1 MIMAQ
6 VARAQA
12 VIDLIVND
20 KGVAEQIKRT
30 FEDAERK
37 VTANGEVFQLKVDDS
52 DFIDKFKKIKE
63 ISGDGNKIIIDFDD
77 TSFKNAFGSA
87 SKEVQNS
94 MAILKD
100 FIVDIIKVFNGNGGL
115 SNNFGEVRKL
125 YDKIIKE
132 EDKLAK
138 IDRDNLKESFKNY
151 KKNGSEENRNK
162 FMAAYEEYSEN
173 TPSNDRNFKFTY
185 NKKKYSFDDLKKEY
199 NSLDDLFAS
208 LNGSGDVL
216 DSIIDPIRESFRTAK
231 KELENEIADLKNQ
244 AKNIINPVKGT
255 EENKADDNGNGDYSN
270 INITPANLDEF
281 YEKIEQHGTAK
292 IAIKPANLEEFY
304 DDIDEYQSKNGSA
317 ISKKDKSIYKD
328 VVKLMKDYKDLSPED
343 LINEQR
349 KLLNEAMKGTDTPL
363 SNDQVKQLVALREL
377 YKKKGVDS
385 NAFKPSKYLL
395 NAGRDDF
402 DNIMPGYSD
411 IKESF
416 ENTAKKY
423 LNAGT
428 IPVKVTPLNLNSFF
442 DKLKTEA
449 DKEEIGINVT
459 VDNVNTSN
467 VSSNIAENTRELQ
480 EQENLLKKI
489 SSLDDIIE
497 KGDINVLDNF
507 DENGK
512 LISKYIDEKD
522 LTSSK
527 KTVTKKS
534 IDKLIKD
541 FNPEKSSEED
551 MKKIASYLSAYKN
564 PDNLKDSSFKDNRG
578 LWQRVNLIID
588 NAKNSLNAYAEK
600 EKLLKEHSEE
610 LNNIIEDNKK
620 QNTNNGNNINKQKP
634 TPVIEQDE
642 SPIPKEIEE
651 PIEKSVLFKTSF
663 DETSIES
670 LKGSAKTLKQDIE
683 SLVSPVEVSFKESSV
698 NNLASVISEELS
710 KLKIPSGSKNAKE
723 EDFKE
728 ENNKTKKEKTFE
740 EKFFEEHRQG
750 DLNYLRNVFSDVFGI
765 SPSSRNQRVVDKISL
780 KREDNIYP
788 ISRKREAAMLPQ
800 PLEAYIQE
808 KYGYTDSERKKV
820 LNNTGKGYTPKY
832 GLVEDLLN
840 TYKKEKGNLSNVKSN
855 GNNNYRSDADM
866 LKAALA
872 SAVEYYP
879 NKDNLKKKLFKND
892 SDLFDE
898 LNLIVEQS
906 STFAKEIYD
915 FISTFRSFT
924 GIKNLGEIRISDAD
938 ILNKFEDSIQKN
950 KDFSPYDH
958 ILNILNDKDLLG
970 VSDKRY
976 LNFDYEEYEKERDV
990 KSEKVKHPNK
1000 KLITSKKDNLLDES
1014 EYLKKKKAL
1023 DLIIDSVNKI
1033 HADGIDVNAK
1043 YGSLKK
1049 SDYESGIPNIINE
1062 DTTQEK
1068 WFTKKGLP
1076 KKEYIEEL
1084 LNDYKIKNENFEKIK
1099 LAVGESSDEVYKDSL
1114 YRSKSSAGK
1123 AKRKLAAAVDSYQY
1137 KDSLKN
1143 TLFKDDQDLFDELN
1157 KIVEQSSMILGAKQ
1171 DIIKGLSE
1179 FNSSNNPSVN
1189 ARSFTSEG
1197 KIPNIYDY
1205 IQSCFLNSEDEV
1217 LKKSF
1222 SNFDFERYKRESD
1235 GSDKQKP
1242 KTEPKKTEEIKT
1254 GLPDNNTDLISGLKD
1269 IETTISNVVSGIRNI
1284 TQEYNTSVSS
1294 IQGGI
1299 DEQKKS
1305 IESIGDSVEKAL
1317 KSIEPLNKGMEETAS
1332 AYKKTIEEANQI
1344 SEGLEKRIKAF
1355 EEYKKEK
1362 EKLEKDIQKSEE
1374 ESNKKAEEKS
1384 NKKEGKTSNKIS
1396 KKKNKNP
1403 KEEESYYDKTV
1414 KKIKD
1419 GFDKTT
1425 FAKDST
1431 YVLDENSFEE
1441 MANGTVKFVAEL
1453 KLAND
1458 EVERLVFNVGEADS
1472 ILTKNG
1478 SVRKDFLKNNG
1489 VLENPPEI
1497 SFVSEQEENKIKE
1510 TSVEIDGLENKVEE
1524 LKKIASNTSGFN
1536 IIDEDK
1542 LKEDEDGFIRFS
1554 AAVADTKGKLKELY
1568 FEVQDLT
1575 YIAKQDGGFTT
1586 TFKNSGITKE
1596 TIEKNKAKSDKKN
1609 LEVSQQE
1616 ALEQLKNASINSDF
1630 FNLKSSKFDNSG
1642 FLTFIGYLED
1652 ADGKVK
1658 ELSYSAKELNNVLNQ
1673 DGTLNKTFIEEGN
1686 ITKLEEILE
1695 KFKVQLAKNK
1705 TNEALGIED
1714 EEGIKNASRLETE
1727 FKTNVDS
1734 ANLSLEKQ
1742 QELLLKLSQIK
1753 ANPTEKFDLEDKKN
1767 SSARNKANKATSGYE
1782 NTLDKIGYTGNE
1794 ETNYE
1799 NLNKDLHIYDKVEGK
1814 VVTLK
1819 EKMDALKN
1827 SADALFD
1834 SINGGKFADKGAFEN
1849 AVRELQQKSSEMEK
1863 IANNQAYQ
1871 NVNNKGESY
1880 DGKLFDNENLK
1891 LLPVEE
1897 IKKAIK
1903 KKYEKQYEFLDDIN
1917 YDPTNGT
1924 AKAIVKNNGNVEKMT
1939 VSLTS
1944 LRTEAGKTEVAIHR
1958 LNVVQGEYLTTGQK
1972 WKNAIKGKITSLI
1985 QYVSGLSL
1993 VMGAVNKFREGFS
2006 FIREFDASLTT
2017 INQTMDVSS
2026 SQLQKLG
2033 SSSISLGKQLGSTA
2047 QDVLGA
2053 VSIYAN
2059 ANETADSIL
2068 EKAQPT
2074 IMLSNASGGD
2084 VSESSDQIQA
2094 VTQQFDELEGQER
2107 RIVNSYEKISSNIAM
2122 DFQKGIGVIAEGTQ
2136 NAGSVAKES
2145 GMQFEQFASSVAKVA
2160 EKTRQDGM

>member
-100 FIVDIIKVFNGNGGL
+100 FIVDIVKVFNGNGGL

-162 FMAAYEEYSEN
+162 FMAAYEEYFEN
-173 TPSNDRNFKFTY
+173 NPSDDKNFKFTY

-216 DSIIDPIRESFRTAK
+216 DSIIDPIRESFKTAK
-231 KELENEIADLKNQ
+231 RELENEIADLKNQ

-255 EENKADDNGNGDYSN
+255 EENKTDGNGNGDYSN

-281 YEKIEQHGTAK
+281 YSKIEQHGTAK

-363 SNDQVKQLVALREL
+363 STDQVKQLVALREL

-416 ENTAKKY
+416 EHTAKKY
-423 LNAGT
+423 VNAGT
-428 IPVKVTPLNLNSFF
+428 IPVKVTPLNLNNFF
-442 DKLKTEA
+442 DKLKAEA

-459 VDNVNTSN
+459 VDNVNTSK

-480 EQENLLKKI
+480 EQEKLLKRI

-497 KGDINVLDNF
+497 EGDIDVLKNF

-512 LISKYIDEKD
+512 IFSKYIDDKD

-534 IDKLIKD
+534 IDKLIKN
-541 FNPEKSSEED
+541 FNPESSSEED
-551 MKKIASYLSAYKN
+551 MKKIASYLNAYKKPN
-564 PDNLKDSSFKDNRG
+564 DLKDSSFKDNKG
-578 LWQRVNLIID
+578 LWQRVNFIID
-588 NAKNSLNAYAEK
+588 NAKNSLDAYVEK

-610 LNNIIEDNKK
+610 LNDIIENNKK
-620 QNTNNGNNINKQKP
+620 QNINNANGVNKQKH
-634 TPVIEQDE
+634 TQVIEQGT
-642 SPIPKEIEE
+642 PPTPKEIEE
-651 PIEKSVLFKTSF
+651 PTERSVTFKTFF

-670 LKGSAKTLKQDIE
+670 LKSTAKTLKQDIE
-683 SLVSPVEVSFKESSV
+683 GLVNPIEVSFKESNV
-698 NNLASVISEELS
+698 NNLTSVISEGLN
-710 KLKIPSGSKNAKE
+710 KLNIPSGSK
-723 EDFKE
+723 
-728 ENNKTKKEKTFE
+728 T
-740 EKFFEEHRQG
+740 
-750 DLNYLRNVFSDVFGI
+750 
-765 SPSSRNQRVVDKISL
+765 
-780 KREDNIYP
+780 
-788 ISRKREAAMLPQ
+788 
-800 PLEAYIQE
+800 
-808 KYGYTDSERKKV
+808 
-820 LNNTGKGYTPKY
+820 
-832 GLVEDLLN
+832 
-840 TYKKEKGNLSNVKSN
+840 
-855 GNNNYRSDADM
+855 
-866 LKAALA
+866 
-872 SAVEYYP
+872 
-879 NKDNLKKKLFKND
+879 
-892 SDLFDE
+892 
-898 LNLIVEQS
+898 
-906 STFAKEIYD
+906 
-915 FISTFRSFT
+915 
-924 GIKNLGEIRISDAD
+924 
-938 ILNKFEDSIQKN
+938 
-950 KDFSPYDH
+950 
-958 ILNILNDKDLLG
+958 
-970 VSDKRY
+970 
-976 LNFDYEEYEKERDV
+976 
-990 KSEKVKHPNK
+990 
-1000 KLITSKKDNLLDES
+1000 
-1014 EYLKKKKAL
+1014 
-1023 DLIIDSVNKI
+1023 
-1033 HADGIDVNAK
+1033 
-1043 YGSLKK
+1043 
-1049 SDYESGIPNIINE
+1049 INE
-1062 DTTQEK
+1062 DSS
-1068 WFTKKGLP
+1068 
-1076 KKEYIEEL
+1076 KKEETEL
-1084 LNDYKIKNENFEKIK
+1084 L
-1099 LAVGESSDEVYKDSL
+1099 
-1114 YRSKSSAGK
+1114 
-1123 AKRKLAAAVDSYQY
+1123 
-1137 KDSLKN
+1137 
-1143 TLFKDDQDLFDELN
+1143 
-1157 KIVEQSSMILGAKQ
+1157 
-1171 DIIKGLSE
+1171 
-1179 FNSSNNPSVN
+1179 
-1189 ARSFTSEG
+1189 
-1197 KIPNIYDY
+1197 
-1205 IQSCFLNSEDEV
+1205 
-1217 LKKSF
+1217 
-1222 SNFDFERYKRESD
+1222 
-1235 GSDKQKP
+1235 
-1242 KTEPKKTEEIKT
+1242 
-1254 GLPDNNTDLISGLKD
+1254 DNNTDLISGLKD
-1269 IETTISNVVSGIRNI
+1269 IETTISNVVSGIQNI

-1299 DEQKKS
+1299 DEQKKA

-1344 SEGLEKRIKAF
+1344 SEGLEKRIKAY
-1355 EEYKKEK
+1355 EKYKKEK
-1362 EKLEKDIQKSEE
+1362 EKFEKEIQKSEE
-1374 ESNKKAEEKS
+1374 EPNNKAEDKTK
-1384 NKKEGKTSNKIS
+1384 KKEGKTSNKTS
-1396 KKKNKNP
+1396 KKKNKKP

-1431 YVLDENSFEE
+1431 YVLDKNSFEE

-1458 EVERLVFNVGEADS
+1458 EVERFVFNVGEADS

-1489 VLENPPEI
+1489 ALEKQPEI
-1497 SFVSEQEENKIKE
+1497 SVISEQEENKIKE

-1575 YIAKQDGGFTT
+1575 YVAKNDGGFTT

-1596 TIEKNKAKSDKKN
+1596 TIEKNKAKSDKQN
-1609 LEVSQQE
+1609 LENSQKE

-1630 FNLKSSKFDNSG
+1630 FNLKSSKFDNNG

-1658 ELSYSAKELNNVLNQ
+1658 ELSYSAKELKDVLNQ

-1695 KFKVQLAKNK
+1695 KFKVQLAENK

-1714 EEGIKNASRLETE
+1714 EEGIKNASRLEAE

-1767 SSARNKANKATSGYE
+1767 APERNKANKATSEYE
-1782 NTLDKIGYTGNE
+1782 NTLEHIGYTGNE

-1799 NLNKDLHIYDKVEGK
+1799 NLNKNLQIYDKVQNK

-1819 EKMDALKN
+1819 EKMDELKN
-1827 SADALFD
+1827 SADALLK
-1834 SINGGKFADKGAFEN
+1834 SISNGKFADKGAFEN
-1849 AVRELQQKSSEMEK
+1849 AVRELQQKSSEMDK

-1880 DGKLFDNENLK
+1880 DGSLFKGRNLK
-1891 LLPVEE
+1891 LIPVEE

-1903 KKYEKQYEFLDDIN
+1903 KKYESDYGYEFLDDIN
-1917 YDPTNGT
+1917 YDPVKGT
-1924 AKAIVKNNGNVEKMT
+1924 AKTSVKNNGNVEKMT
-1939 VSLTS
+1939 MSLTS
-1944 LRTEAGKTEVAIHR
+1944 LETAAGKTEVAIHK

-1972 WKNAIKGKITSLI
+1972 WKNAIKGKVASLM
-1985 QYVSGLSL
+1985 QYFSGLSL
-1993 VMGAVNKFREGFS
+1993 VKGAIDRVREGFA
-2006 FIREFDASLTT
+2006 FVREFDASLTT
-2017 INQTMDVSS
+2017 INQTMDVSN

-2074 IMLSNASGGD
+2074 IMLANASGGD
-2084 VSESSDQIQA
+2084 VSETSDQIQA
-2094 VTQQFDELEGQER
+2094 VTQQFSELEGQER

-2160 EKTRQDGM
+2160 EKTRQDGMQ

>member
-37 VTANGEVFQLKVDDS
+37 VAANGEVFQLKVDDS

-63 ISGDGNKIIIDFDD
+63 ISGNGNKVIIDFDD

-87 SKEVQNS
+87 SKEMQNS
-94 MAILKD
+94 MTILRD
-100 FIVDIIKVFNGNGGL
+100 FIVDIVKVFNGNGGF

-138 IDRDNLKESFKNY
+138 IDRDNLKESFKSY

-162 FMAAYEEYSEN
+162 FMAAYEEYFEN
-173 TPSNDRNFKFTY
+173 TPSDDKNFKFTY

-199 NSLDDLFAS
+199 NSLDDSFAS
-208 LNGSGDVL
+208 LGVSGDVL
-216 DSIIDPIRESFRTAK
+216 DSIIDPIKESFRTAK
-231 KELENEIADLKNQ
+231 RELENEIADLKNQ
-244 AKNIINPVKGT
+244 AKNIINPVKT
-255 EENKADDNGNGDYSN
+255 EENKTDGNGNGDYSN
-270 INITPANLDEF
+270 INIAPANLDEF

-317 ISKKDKSIYKD
+317 ISKKDKGVYKD

-343 LINEQR
+343 LNNEQR

-423 LNAGT
+423 VNAGT

-449 DKEEIGINVT
+449 EKKEIGINVT

-480 EQENLLKKI
+480 EQEKLLKKI
-489 SSLDDIIE
+489 SYLDDIIE

-512 LISKYIDEKD
+512 LTSKYINEKD

-534 IDKLIKD
+534 IDKLIKS
-541 FNPEKSSEED
+541 FNPESSSEED
-551 MKKIASYLSAYKN
+551 IKKIASYLSAYKN
-564 PDNLKDSSFKDNRG
+564 PDNLRESSFKDNKG
-578 LWQRVNLIID
+578 LWQRVNFIID

-600 EKLLKEHSEE
+600 EKLLTEHSKE
-610 LNNIIEDNKK
+610 LNDIIENNKK
-620 QNTNNGNNINKQKP
+620 QNINNANGVNKQKY
-634 TPVIEQDE
+634 TSVIEQDT
-642 SPIPKEIEE
+642 SPAPKENEE
-651 PIEKSVLFKTSF
+651 PIEKSVIFKTSF

-683 SLVSPVEVSFKESSV
+683 KLVSPIEVSFKESSV
-698 NNLASVISEELS
+698 NNLASVIGEELS

-740 EKFFEEHRQG
+740 EKFIEEHRQG

-800 PLEAYIQE
+800 PLEAYIQY

-879 NKDNLKKKLFKND
+879 NKD
-892 SDLFDE
+892 
-898 LNLIVEQS
+898 
-906 STFAKEIYD
+906 
-915 FISTFRSFT
+915 
-924 GIKNLGEIRISDAD
+924 
-938 ILNKFEDSIQKN
+938 
-950 KDFSPYDH
+950 
-958 ILNILNDKDLLG
+958 
-970 VSDKRY
+970 
-976 LNFDYEEYEKERDV
+976 
-990 KSEKVKHPNK
+990 
-1000 KLITSKKDNLLDES
+1000 
-1014 EYLKKKKAL
+1014 
-1023 DLIIDSVNKI
+1023 
-1033 HADGIDVNAK
+1033 
-1043 YGSLKK
+1043 
-1049 SDYESGIPNIINE
+1049 
-1062 DTTQEK
+1062 
-1068 WFTKKGLP
+1068 
-1076 KKEYIEEL
+1076 
-1084 LNDYKIKNENFEKIK
+1084 
-1099 LAVGESSDEVYKDSL
+1099 
-1114 YRSKSSAGK
+1114 
-1123 AKRKLAAAVDSYQY
+1123 
-1137 KDSLKN
+1137 SLKN
-1143 TLFKDDQDLFDELN
+1143 TLFKDEQDLFNELN
-1157 KIVEQSSMILGAKQ
+1157 KIIEQSSMIFNAKQ
-1171 DIIKGLSE
+1171 DIAKGLSE
-1179 FNSSNNPSVN
+1179 FNSSNRPLDN
-1189 ARSFTSEG
+1189 ARLFTSEG
-1197 KIPNIYDY
+1197 KILNIYDY
-1205 IQSCFLNSEDEV
+1205 IQNCFLNSKDEV
-1217 LKKSF
+1217 LKKNF
-1222 SNFDFERYKRESD
+1222 SNFDFERYKKEKEDS
-1235 GSDKQKP
+1235 GKQKP
-1242 KTEPKKTEEIKT
+1242 KAEPKKTEKIEAE
-1254 GLPDNNTDLISGLKD
+1254 LPDNNSDLTSGLKD
-1269 IETTISNVVSGIRNI
+1269 IEATISNVVNGIRNI

-1299 DEQKKS
+1299 EEQKKS

-1332 AYKKTIEEANQI
+1332 SYKKTIEEANQI

-1355 EEYKKEK
+1355 EEYQKEK
-1362 EKLEKDIQKSEE
+1362 AKFEKEIQKSEE
-1374 ESNKKAEEKS
+1374 EYD
-1384 NKKEGKTSNKIS
+1384 KKEGTTSNKSS
-1396 KKKNKNP
+1396 KNREQK
-1403 KEEESYYDKTV
+1403 ESYYDKTV

-1425 FAKDST
+1425 FAKDNI
-1431 YVLDENSFEE
+1431 YALDENSFEE

-1453 KLAND
+1453 KLANN

-1478 SVRKDFLKNNG
+1478 SIRKDFLKNSG
-1489 VLENPPEI
+1489 VLEKQPEI
-1497 SFVSEQEENKIKE
+1497 SIVSEQEENKIKE
-1510 TSVEIDGLENKVEE
+1510 TAIEIDGLENKVDE

-1542 LKEDEDGFIRFS
+1542 LKEDEDGFVRFS
-1554 AAVADTKGKLKELY
+1554 ATVADTKGKLKELY

-1575 YIAKQDGGFTT
+1575 HIAKQDGGFTT
-1586 TFKNSGITKE
+1586 TFKNSGLTKE

-1609 LEVSQQE
+1609 LEISQKE
-1616 ALEQLKNASINSDF
+1616 ALEQLKNASISSDF

-1658 ELSYSAKELNNVLNQ
+1658 ELSYSAKELKDVLNS
-1673 DGTLNKTFIEEGN
+1673 DGTLNENFIKEGN

-1695 KFKVQLAKNK
+1695 KFKVQLAENK
-1705 TNEALGIED
+1705 TNEALGVED
-1714 EEGIKNASRLETE
+1714 EEGIKNASRLEAD

-1742 QELLLKLSQIK
+1742 QELLLKFSQIK
-1753 ANPTEKFDLEDKKN
+1753 ASHVEKFDLEDKKN
-1767 SSARNKANKATSGYE
+1767 GSARNKANKTLTNYE
-1782 NTLDKIGYTGNE
+1782 NILEHVGYTGNE

-1799 NLNKDLHIYDKVEGK
+1799 NLNKDLHLYDKVQGK

-1834 SINGGKFADKGAFEN
+1834 SINGGKFADNGAFEN
-1849 AVRELQQKSSEMEK
+1849 AVRELQQKSSEMNK

-1880 DGKLFDNENLK
+1880 DGTLFKNKNLK
-1891 LLPVEE
+1891 LIPVEE
-1897 IKKAIK
+1897 VKKAIK
-1903 KKYEKQYEFLDDIN
+1903 KKYENDYEFLDDID
-1917 YDPTNGT
+1917 YDPVKGT
-1924 AKAIVKNNGNVEKMT
+1924 AKATVKNNGNIEKMT
-1939 VSLTS
+1939 ISLTS
-1944 LRTEAGKTEVAIHR
+1944 LESAAGKTEVAIHK
-1958 LNVVQGEYLTTGQK
+1958 LNVVQGEYLSTGAK
-1972 WKNAIKGKITSLI
+1972 WKNAIKGKIASLI

-1993 VMGAVNKFREGFS
+1993 VMGAYNKFREGFA
-2006 FIREFDASLTT
+2006 FVREFDASLTT
-2017 INQTMDVSS
+2017 INQTMDIST

-2033 SSSISLGKQLGSTA
+2033 SSSINVGKQLGSTA

-2068 EKAQPT
+2068 EKSKPT
-2074 IMLSNASGGD
+2074 VMLSNASGGD
-2084 VSESSDQIQA
+2084 VSEASDQIQA

-2107 RIVNSYEKISSNIAM
+2107 RIVNSYEKISSNVAM
-2122 DFQKGIGVIAEGTQ
+2122 DFKKGIGVIAEGTQ

-2145 GMQFEQFASSVAKVA
+2145 GRLHA
-2160 EKTRQDGM
+2160 

>member
-37 VTANGEVFQLKVDDS
+37 VAANGEVFQLKVDDS

-63 ISGDGNKIIIDFDD
+63 ISGNGNKIIIDFDD

-87 SKEVQNS
+87 SKEMQNS
-94 MAILKD
+94 MTILRD
-100 FIVDIIKVFNGNGGL
+100 FIVDIVKVFNGNGGF

-138 IDRDNLKESFKNY
+138 IDRDNLKESFKSY

-162 FMAAYEEYSEN
+162 FMAAYEEYFEN
-173 TPSNDRNFKFTY
+173 TPSDDKNFKFTY

-199 NSLDDLFAS
+199 NSLDDSFAS
-208 LNGSGDVL
+208 LGVSGDVL
-216 DSIIDPIRESFRTAK
+216 DSIIDPIKESFRTAK
-231 KELENEIADLKNQ
+231 RELENEIADLKNQ
-244 AKNIINPVKGT
+244 AKNIINPVKT
-255 EENKADDNGNGDYSN
+255 EENKTDGNGNGDYSN
-270 INITPANLDEF
+270 INIAPANLDEF
-281 YEKIEQHGTAK
+281 YAKIEQHGAAK

-317 ISKKDKSIYKD
+317 ISKKDKSVYKD
-328 VVKLMKDYKDLSPED
+328 IVKLMKDYKDLNPED

-377 YKKKGVDS
+377 YKKKEVDS

-423 LNAGT
+423 VNAGT

-449 DKEEIGINVT
+449 DKKEIGINVT

-480 EQENLLKKI
+480 EQEKLLKKI

-512 LISKYIDEKD
+512 LTSKYINEKD

-534 IDKLIKD
+534 IDKLIKS
-541 FNPEKSSEED
+541 FNPESSSEED
-551 MKKIASYLSAYKN
+551 IKKIASYLSAYKN
-564 PDNLKDSSFKDNRG
+564 PDNLKESSFKDNKG
-578 LWQRVNLIID
+578 LWQRVNFILD
-588 NAKNSLNAYAEK
+588 NAKNSLNAYIEK

-610 LNNIIEDNKK
+610 LNDIIENNKK
-620 QNTNNGNNINKQKP
+620 QNINNANSANKQKH
-634 TPVIEQDE
+634 TPVIEQDT
-642 SPIPKEIEE
+642 PPAPKEIEQS
-651 PIEKSVLFKTSF
+651 IEKNVIFKASF

-670 LKGSAKTLKQDIE
+670 LKGSANTLKQDIE
-683 SLVSPVEVSFKESSV
+683 NLVSPIEVSFKESSV
-698 NNLASVISEELS
+698 NNITSVIGEELS
-710 KLKIPSGSKNAKE
+710 KLRIPNG
-723 EDFKE
+723 
-728 ENNKTKKEKTFE
+728 NKT
-740 EKFFEEHRQG
+740 
-750 DLNYLRNVFSDVFGI
+750 
-765 SPSSRNQRVVDKISL
+765 
-780 KREDNIYP
+780 
-788 ISRKREAAMLPQ
+788 
-800 PLEAYIQE
+800 
-808 KYGYTDSERKKV
+808 
-820 LNNTGKGYTPKY
+820 
-832 GLVEDLLN
+832 
-840 TYKKEKGNLSNVKSN
+840 
-855 GNNNYRSDADM
+855 
-866 LKAALA
+866 
-872 SAVEYYP
+872 
-879 NKDNLKKKLFKND
+879 
-892 SDLFDE
+892 
-898 LNLIVEQS
+898 
-906 STFAKEIYD
+906 
-915 FISTFRSFT
+915 
-924 GIKNLGEIRISDAD
+924 
-938 ILNKFEDSIQKN
+938 
-950 KDFSPYDH
+950 
-958 ILNILNDKDLLG
+958 
-970 VSDKRY
+970 
-976 LNFDYEEYEKERDV
+976 
-990 KSEKVKHPNK
+990 
-1000 KLITSKKDNLLDES
+1000 
-1014 EYLKKKKAL
+1014 
-1023 DLIIDSVNKI
+1023 
-1033 HADGIDVNAK
+1033 
-1043 YGSLKK
+1043 
-1049 SDYESGIPNIINE
+1049 
-1062 DTTQEK
+1062 TT
-1068 WFTKKGLP
+1068 
-1076 KKEYIEEL
+1076 
-1084 LNDYKIKNENFEKIK
+1084 EKI
-1099 LAVGESSDEVYKDSL
+1099 E
-1114 YRSKSSAGK
+1114 
-1123 AKRKLAAAVDSYQY
+1123 
-1137 KDSLKN
+1137 
-1143 TLFKDDQDLFDELN
+1143 
-1157 KIVEQSSMILGAKQ
+1157 
-1171 DIIKGLSE
+1171 
-1179 FNSSNNPSVN
+1179 
-1189 ARSFTSEG
+1189 
-1197 KIPNIYDY
+1197 
-1205 IQSCFLNSEDEV
+1205 
-1217 LKKSF
+1217 
-1222 SNFDFERYKRESD
+1222 
-1235 GSDKQKP
+1235 
-1242 KTEPKKTEEIKT
+1242 TE
-1254 GLPDNNTDLISGLKD
+1254 LPDNNSDLTSGLKD
-1269 IETTISNVVSGIRNI
+1269 IETTISNVVNGIRNI

-1299 DEQKKS
+1299 EEQKKS

-1317 KSIEPLNKGMEETAS
+1317 KSIEPLNKRMEETAS

-1344 SEGLEKRIKAF
+1344 SDGLEKRIKAF
-1355 EEYKKEK
+1355 EEYQKEK
-1362 EKLEKDIQKSEE
+1362 AKFEKEIQKSEE
-1374 ESNKKAEEKS
+1374 ESDR
-1384 NKKEGKTSNKIS
+1384 KEGTTSNKSS
-1396 KKKNKNP
+1396 KNREQK
-1403 KEEESYYDKTV
+1403 ESYYDKTV

-1419 GFDKTT
+1419 GFDKIT
-1425 FAKDST
+1425 FAKDNI
-1431 YVLDENSFEE
+1431 YALDENSFEE

-1453 KLAND
+1453 KLANN

-1478 SVRKDFLKNNG
+1478 SIRKDFLKNSG
-1489 VLENPPEI
+1489 VLEKQPEI
-1497 SFVSEQEENKIKE
+1497 SIVNEQEENKIKE
-1510 TSVEIDGLENKVEE
+1510 TAIEIDGLENKVDE

-1542 LKEDEDGFIRFS
+1542 LKEDEDGFVRFS
-1554 AAVADTKGKLKELY
+1554 ATVADTKGKLKELY

-1575 YIAKQDGGFTT
+1575 HIAKQDGGFTT
-1586 TFKNSGITKE
+1586 TFKNSGLTKE

-1609 LEVSQQE
+1609 LEISQKE
-1616 ALEQLKNASINSDF
+1616 ALEQLKNASISSDF

-1658 ELSYSAKELNNVLNQ
+1658 ELSYSAKELKDVLNS
-1673 DGTLNKTFIEEGN
+1673 DGTLNENFIKEGN

-1695 KFKVQLAKNK
+1695 KFKVQLAENK
-1705 TNEALGIED
+1705 TNEALGVED
-1714 EEGIKNASRLETE
+1714 EEGIKNASKLEAD

-1742 QELLLKLSQIK
+1742 QELLLKFSQIK
-1753 ANPTEKFDLEDKKN
+1753 ASHVEKFDLEDKKN
-1767 SSARNKANKATSGYE
+1767 GSARNKANKTLTNYE
-1782 NTLDKIGYTGNE
+1782 NILEHVGYTGNE

-1799 NLNKDLHIYDKVEGK
+1799 NLNKDLHLYDKVQGK

-1849 AVRELQQKSSEMEK
+1849 AVRELQQKSSEMNK

-1880 DGKLFDNENLK
+1880 DGTLFKNKNLK
-1891 LLPVEE
+1891 LIPVEE
-1897 IKKAIK
+1897 VKKAIK
-1903 KKYEKQYEFLDDIN
+1903 KKYENDYEFLDDID
-1917 YDPTNGT
+1917 YDPVKGT
-1924 AKAIVKNNGNVEKMT
+1924 AKATVKNNGNIEKMT
-1939 VSLTS
+1939 ISLTS
-1944 LRTEAGKTEVAIHR
+1944 LESAAGKTEVAIHK
-1958 LNVVQGEYLTTGQK
+1958 LNVVQGEYLSTGAK
-1972 WKNAIKGKITSLI
+1972 WKNAIKGKIASLI

-1993 VMGAVNKFREGFS
+1993 VMGAYNKFREGFA
-2006 FIREFDASLTT
+2006 FVREFDASLTT
-2017 INQTMDVSS
+2017 INQTMDIST

-2033 SSSISLGKQLGSTA
+2033 SSSINVGKQLGSTA

-2068 EKAQPT
+2068 EKSKPT
-2074 IMLSNASGGD
+2074 VMLSNASGGD
-2084 VSESSDQIQA
+2084 VSEASDQIQA

-2107 RIVNSYEKISSNIAM
+2107 RIVNSYEKISSNVAM
-2122 DFQKGIGVIAEGTQ
+2122 DFKKGIGVIAEGTQ

>member
-87 SKEVQNS
+87 SKEMQNS
-94 MAILKD
+94 MAILRD
-100 FIVDIIKVFNGNGGL
+100 FIVDIVKVFNGNGGL

-138 IDRDNLKESFKNY
+138 IDRDNLKESFKSY

-162 FMAAYEEYSEN
+162 FMAAYEEYFEN
-173 TPSNDRNFKFTY
+173 TPSDDKNFKFTY

-199 NSLDDLFAS
+199 NSLDDSFAS
-208 LNGSGDVL
+208 LGVSGDVL
-216 DSIIDPIRESFRTAK
+216 DSIIDPIKESFRTAK
-231 KELENEIADLKNQ
+231 RELENEIADLKNQ
-244 AKNIINPVKGT
+244 AKNIINPVKA
-255 EENKADDNGNGDYSN
+255 EENKTDGNGNGDYSN
-270 INITPANLDEF
+270 INIAPANLDEF
-281 YEKIEQHGTAK
+281 YAKIEQHGTAK

-317 ISKKDKSIYKD
+317 ISKKDKGVYKD

-423 LNAGT
+423 VNAGT

-442 DKLKTEA
+442 DKLKAEA
-449 DKEEIGINVT
+449 DKEEIKVNVA
-459 VDNVNTSN
+459 VGNVNTSN
-467 VSSNIAENTRELQ
+467 VNSNIAENTKELQ
-480 EQENLLKKI
+480 EQKKLLEKI

-497 KGDINVLDNF
+497 KGDIDVLENF

-512 LISKYIDEKD
+512 LFSKYIDDKD

-534 IDKLIKD
+534 IDKLIKN
-541 FNPEKSSEED
+541 FNPESSSEED
-551 MKKIASYLSAYKN
+551 MKKIASYLNAYKN
-564 PDNLKDSSFKDNRG
+564 PNNLKESSFKDNKG
-578 LWQRVNLIID
+578 LWQRVNFIID
-588 NAKNSLNAYAEK
+588 NAKNSLDAYVEK

-610 LNNIIEDNKK
+610 LNDIIENNKR
-620 QNTNNGNNINKQKP
+620 QNINNANGANKQKH
-634 TPVIEQDE
+634 TPVTEQDT
-642 SPIPKEIEE
+642 PPAPKEFEQS
-651 PIEKSVLFKTSF
+651 IEKNVIFKASF

-670 LKGSAKTLKQDIE
+670 LKGSANTLKQDIE
-683 SLVSPVEVSFKESSV
+683 KLVSPIEVSFKESSV
-698 NNLASVISEELS
+698 NNLASVIGEELS
-710 KLKIPSGSKNAKE
+710 KLRIPSGSKNAKE

-740 EKFFEEHRQG
+740 EKFIEEHRQG

-765 SPSSRNQRVVDKISL
+765 SPSSRNQRIIDKISL

-832 GLVEDLLN
+832 GLVEELLN

-906 STFAKEIYD
+906 STFAKKIYD

-924 GIKNLGEIRISDAD
+924 GIKSLGEIRISDAD

-958 ILNILNDKDLLG
+958 ILNILNDKDLLKA
-970 VSDKRY
+970 SDKRY
-976 LNFDYEEYEKERDV
+976 LNFNYEEYEKERDV
-990 KSEKVKHPNK
+990 KSEKIKHPNE
-1000 KLITSKKDNLLDES
+1000 KLITSKKDNLLDEP

-1033 HADGIDVNAK
+1033 NTDGIDVNAK

-1049 SDYESGIPNIINE
+1049 SDYKNGIPNIIDE
-1062 DTTQEK
+1062 DTTQTN
-1068 WFTKKGLP
+1068 WFTKEGLP
-1076 KKEYIEEL
+1076 KKEYIKKL
-1084 LNDYKIKNENFEKIK
+1084 LNDYKTKNEDFENIK
-1099 LAVGESSDEVYKDSL
+1099 LAVGENTDEIYRDSL
-1114 YRSKSSAGK
+1114 YRNKSSADK
-1123 AKRKLAAAVDSYQY
+1123 AKRKLAAAVDSYQN

-1143 TLFKDDQDLFDELN
+1143 TLFKDEQDLFDELN
-1157 KIVEQSSMILGAKQ
+1157 KIIEQSSMIFNAKQ
-1171 DIIKGLSE
+1171 DIAKGLSE
-1179 FNSSNNPSVN
+1179 FNSSNRPLDN
-1189 ARSFTSEG
+1189 ARLFTSEG
-1197 KIPNIYDY
+1197 KISNIYDY
-1205 IQSCFLNSEDEV
+1205 IQNCFLNSEDEV

-1222 SNFDFERYKRESD
+1222 SNFDFERYKKEKEDS
-1235 GSDKQKP
+1235 GKQNP
-1242 KTEPKKTEEIKT
+1242 KAEPKKTEEIKT
-1254 GLPDNNTDLISGLKD
+1254 ELPENNSDLTSGLKD
-1269 IETTISNVVSGIRNI
+1269 IEATISNVVNGIRNI
-1284 TQEYNTSVSS
+1284 TQEYNTSVSN
-1294 IQGGI
+1294 IRGGI

-1344 SEGLEKRIKAF
+1344 SEGLEKRIKVF
-1355 EEYKKEK
+1355 EEYQKEK
-1362 EKLEKDIQKSEE
+1362 AKFEKEIQKSEE
-1374 ESNKKAEEKS
+1374 ESD
-1384 NKKEGKTSNKIS
+1384 KKEGTTSNKSS
-1396 KKKNKNP
+1396 KNREP
-1403 KEEESYYDKTV
+1403 KEKESYYDKTV

-1425 FAKDST
+1425 FAKDNT

-1453 KLAND
+1453 KLANN
-1458 EVERLVFNVGEADS
+1458 EVERLIFNVGEADS

-1478 SVRKDFLKNNG
+1478 SMRKDFLKNNG
-1489 VLENPPEI
+1489 VLEKQPEI
-1497 SFVSEQEENKIKE
+1497 SIISEQEENKIKE
-1510 TSVEIDGLENKVEE
+1510 TAVEIDGLENKVDE

-1542 LKEDEDGFIRFS
+1542 LKEDEDGFVRFS
-1554 AAVADTKGKLKELY
+1554 ATVADTKGKLKELY

-1575 YIAKQDGGFTT
+1575 HITKQDGGFTT

-1596 TIEKNKAKSDKKN
+1596 AIERNKVKSDKNN
-1609 LEVSQQE
+1609 LEISQKK

-1658 ELSYSAKELNNVLNQ
+1658 ELSYSAKELKDVLNS
-1673 DGTLNKTFIEEGN
+1673 DGTLNENFIKEGN

-1695 KFKVQLAKNK
+1695 KFKVQLAENK
-1705 TNEALGIED
+1705 TNEALGVEH
-1714 EEGIKNASRLETE
+1714 EEGIENASKLEAE
-1727 FKTNVDS
+1727 FKANVDS

-1767 SSARNKANKATSGYE
+1767 SSARNKANKATSEYE
-1782 NTLDKIGYTGNE
+1782 NTLEHVGYTGNK

-1799 NLNKDLHIYDKVEGK
+1799 NLNKDLQIYDKAQRK
-1814 VVTLK
+1814 VVILK
-1819 EKMDALKN
+1819 EKMDELKK

-1849 AVRELQQKSSEMEK
+1849 AVRELQQKSSEMKK

-1880 DGKLFDNENLK
+1880 DGKLFKNKNLK

-1897 IKKAIK
+1897 VKKAIK
-1903 KKYEKQYEFLDDIN
+1903 KKYEKDYEFLDDID
-1917 YDPTNGT
+1917 YDPVKGT
-1924 AKAIVKNNGNVEKMT
+1924 AKTSVKNNGNVEKMT
-1939 VSLTS
+1939 MSLTS
-1944 LRTEAGKTEVAIHR
+1944 LETAAGKTEVAIHR

-1972 WKNAIKGKITSLI
+1972 WKNAIKGKVASLM
-1985 QYVSGLSL
+1985 QYFSGLSL
-1993 VMGAVNKFREGFS
+1993 VKGAIDRVREGFA
-2006 FIREFDASLTT
+2006 FVREFDASLTT
-2017 INQTMDVSS
+2017 INQTMDVSN

-2033 SSSISLGKQLGSTA
+2033 SNSISLGKQLGSTA
-2047 QDVLGA
+2047 QDVLSA

-2074 IMLSNASGGD
+2074 IMLANASGGD
-2084 VSESSDQIQA
+2084 VSEASDQVQA

-2107 RIVNSYEKISSNIAM
+2107 RIVNSYEKISSNVAM
-2122 DFQKGIGVIAEGTQ
+2122 DFKKGIGVIAEGTQ

-2145 GMQFEQFASSVAKVA
+2145 GRLHA
-2160 EKTRQDGM
+2160 

>member
-37 VTANGEVFQLKVDDS
+37 VMANGEVFQLKVDDS

-100 FIVDIIKVFNGNGGL
+100 FIVDIVKVFNGNGGI

-138 IDRDNLKESFKNY
+138 IDRDNLKESFKSY

-162 FMAAYEEYSEN
+162 FMAAYEEYFEN
-173 TPSNDRNFKFTY
+173 TPSNDKNFKFTY

-199 NSLDDLFAS
+199 NSLDDSFAS
-208 LNGSGDVL
+208 LGVSGDVL
-216 DSIIDPIRESFRTAK
+216 DSIIDPIKESFRTAK
-231 KELENEIADLKNQ
+231 RELENEITDLKNQ
-244 AKNIINPVKGT
+244 AKNIINPVKT
-255 EENKADDNGNGDYSN
+255 EENKTDGNGNEDYSN
-270 INITPANLDEF
+270 INIAPANLDEF
-281 YEKIEQHGTAK
+281 YAKIEQHGTAK

-317 ISKKDKSIYKD
+317 ISKKDKGVYKD

-423 LNAGT
+423 VNAGT

-449 DKEEIGINVT
+449 EKKEIGINVT

-480 EQENLLKKI
+480 EQEKLLEKI

-512 LISKYIDEKD
+512 LTSKYINEKD

-534 IDKLIKD
+534 IDKLIKS
-541 FNPEKSSEED
+541 FNPESSSEED
-551 MKKIASYLSAYKN
+551 IKKIASYLSAYKN
-564 PDNLKDSSFKDNRG
+564 PDNLKESSFKDNKG
-578 LWQRVNLIID
+578 LWQRVNFIID

-600 EKLLKEHSEE
+600 EKLLTEHSEE
-610 LNNIIEDNKK
+610 LNDIIENNKK
-620 QNTNNGNNINKQKP
+620 RNINNVNGVNKQKH
-634 TPVIEQDE
+634 TSVIEQDT
-642 SPIPKEIEE
+642 SPAPKENEE
-651 PIEKSVLFKTSF
+651 PIEKSVIFKTSF

-683 SLVSPVEVSFKESSV
+683 KLVSPIEVSFKESSV
-698 NNLASVISEELS
+698 NNLASVIGEELS
-710 KLKIPSGSKNAKE
+710 KLKIPSGSKNTKE
-723 EDFKE
+723 EDFEE

-740 EKFFEEHRQG
+740 EKFIEEHRQG

-788 ISRKREAAMLPQ
+788 INRKREAAILPQ
-800 PLEAYIQE
+800 PLEAYIQD

-840 TYKKEKGNLSNVKSN
+840 TYKREKGNLSNVKSN

-892 SDLFDE
+892 LDLFDE

-906 STFAKEIYD
+906 STFAKKIYD

-924 GIKNLGEIRISDAD
+924 GIKNLGENRISDAD

-958 ILNILNDKDLLG
+958 ILNILNDKDLLKA
-970 VSDKRY
+970 SDKRY
-976 LNFDYEEYEKERDV
+976 LNFNYEEYEKERDV
-990 KSEKVKHPNK
+990 KSEKIKHPNE

-1033 HADGIDVNAK
+1033 HTDGIDINAK

-1049 SDYESGIPNIINE
+1049 SDYKNGIPNIIDD
-1062 DTTQEK
+1062 DTTQTN
-1068 WFTKKGLP
+1068 WFTKEGLP
-1076 KKEYIEEL
+1076 KKEYIKKL
-1084 LNDYKIKNENFEKIK
+1084 LNDYKTKNEDFENIK
-1099 LAVGESSDEVYKDSL
+1099 LAVGENTDEIYRDIL
-1114 YRSKSSAGK
+1114 YRNKNSADK
-1123 AKRKLAAAVDSYQY
+1123 AKRKLAAAVDSYQN

-1143 TLFKDDQDLFDELN
+1143 TLFKDEQDLFDELN
-1157 KIVEQSSMILGAKQ
+1157 KIIEQSSMIFNAKQ
-1171 DIIKGLSE
+1171 DIVKGLSE
-1179 FNSSNNPSVN
+1179 FNSSNRPLDN

-1205 IQSCFLNSEDEV
+1205 IQNCFLNSEDEV

-1222 SNFDFERYKRESD
+1222 SNFDFERYKKEKE
-1235 GSDKQKP
+1235 GSGKQKA
-1242 KTEPKKTEEIKT
+1242 KTEPKKTEKIET
-1254 GLPDNNTDLISGLKD
+1254 ELPDNNSDLTSGLKD
-1269 IETTISNVVSGIRNI
+1269 IEATISNVVNGIRNI

-1299 DEQKKS
+1299 EEQKKS
-1305 IESIGDSVEKAL
+1305 IESIGDSVEKVL

-1355 EEYKKEK
+1355 EEYQKEK
-1362 EKLEKDIQKSEE
+1362 AKFEKEIQKSEE
-1374 ESNKKAEEKS
+1374 ESD
-1384 NKKEGKTSNKIS
+1384 KKEGTTSNKSS
-1396 KKKNKNP
+1396 KNREQK
-1403 KEEESYYDKTV
+1403 ESYYDKTV

-1425 FAKDST
+1425 FAKDNT

-1453 KLAND
+1453 KLANN

-1478 SVRKDFLKNNG
+1478 SMRKDFLKNNG
-1489 VLENPPEI
+1489 VLEKQPEI
-1497 SFVSEQEENKIKE
+1497 SIISEQEENKIKE
-1510 TSVEIDGLENKVEE
+1510 TAVEIDGIENKVDE

-1542 LKEDEDGFIRFS
+1542 LKEDEDGFVRFS
-1554 AAVADTKGKLKELY
+1554 ATVADTKGKLKELY

-1575 YIAKQDGGFTT
+1575 HITKQDGGFTT
-1586 TFKNSGITKE
+1586 TFKNSGLTKE

-1609 LEVSQQE
+1609 LEISQQE

-1658 ELSYSAKELNNVLNQ
+1658 ELSYSAKELNDVLNS
-1673 DGTLNKTFIEEGN
+1673 DGTLNENFIKEGN

-1695 KFKVQLAKNK
+1695 KFKVQLAENK
-1705 TNEALGIED
+1705 TNEALGIKD
-1714 EEGIKNASRLETE
+1714 EEGIENASRLETE

-1742 QELLLKLSQIK
+1742 QELLLKFSQIK
-1753 ANPTEKFDLEDKKN
+1753 ASHVEKFDLEDKKN
-1767 SSARNKANKATSGYE
+1767 GSARNKANKALTNYE
-1782 NTLDKIGYTGNE
+1782 NILEHVGYTGNE
-1794 ETNYE
+1794 ETDYE
-1799 NLNKDLHIYDKVEGK
+1799 NLNKDLQIYDKVQGK

-1819 EKMDALKN
+1819 EKMDELKS

-1834 SINGGKFADKGAFEN
+1834 SIMNGKFADKGAFED
-1849 AVRELQQKSSEMEK
+1849 AVRNLSKKSSEMK
-1863 IANNQAYQ
+1863 NIADNQAYQ
-1871 NVNNKGESY
+1871 NVNNKGEAF
-1880 DGKLFDNENLK
+1880 DGKLFENRNLK

-1897 IKKAIK
+1897 VKKALK
-1903 KKYEKQYEFLDDIN
+1903 KKYEKQYELLGDIS
-1917 YDPTNGT
+1917 YDPSNGT
-1924 AKAIVKNNGNVEKMT
+1924 AKANVKNNGNIEKMT
-1939 VSLTS
+1939 ISLTS
-1944 LRTEAGKTEVAIHR
+1944 LETAAGKSEVAIHR
-1958 LNVVQGEYLTTGQK
+1958 LNVVQGEYLSTGQK
-1972 WKNAIKGKITSLI
+1972 WKNAIKGKIASLI

-1993 VMGAVNKFREGFS
+1993 VMGAYNKFREGFA
-2006 FIREFDASLTT
+2006 FVREFDSSLTT
-2017 INQTMDVSS
+2017 INQTMNVST

-2033 SSSISLGKQLGSTA
+2033 NSSISLGKQLGASA

-2059 ANETADSIL
+2059 ANETANSIL

-2074 IMLSNASGGD
+2074 VMLSNASGGD
-2084 VSESSDQIQA
+2084 VSEASDQVQA

-2107 RIVNSYEKISSNIAM
+2107 RIVNSYEKISSNVAI
-2122 DFQKGIGVIAEGTQ
+2122 DFKKGIGVIAEGTQ

-2145 GMQFEQFASSVAKVA
+2145 GSLHA
-2160 EKTRQDGM
+2160 